1 MSVVTSIVAVC
12 PLRKEPN
19 HRSEMTSQLLLG
31 EFAEIVEEEKEFI
44 KVKCLYDGYEGWCQR
59 AQLAFNHAVISIV
72 KFVAEPIATITIN
85 NLPCRVS
92 FATPVFDEVMAYNNF
107 AINYHAVATI
117 NATELAFTKENITN
131 LSSIFLNTPY
141 LWGGRTVFGID
152 CSGFAQQV
160 YKLFNKVLP
169 RDAHQQAEK
178 GEALGFLEEAVG
190 GDLAF
195 FDNEQG
201 FITHVGIMLNNHQ
214 IIHASGC
221 VRIDSIDVAGIINS
235 DTGLRTH
242 KLRVVKRY

>member
-1 MSVVTSIVAVC
+1 MAVC
-12 PLRKEPN
+12 NLRNEPD
-19 HRSEMTSQLLLG
+19 HRSEMTNQLLLG
-31 EFAEIVEEEKEFI
+31 EFAEIVEEQKEFI

-59 AQLAFNHAVISIV
+59 VQLVQVDNSLTTT
-72 KFVAEPIATITIN
+72 KFVAEPIATININ

-107 AINYHAVATI
+107 TINYQAVTTI
-117 NATELAFTKENITN
+117 NATELAFTKENINN
-131 LSSIFLNTPY
+131 LSNIFLNTPY

-178 GEALGFLEEAVG
+178 GEALGFLEEAIC

-195 FDNEQG
+195 FDNEVG

-214 IIHASGC
+214 IIHASGS
-221 VRIDSIDVAGIINS
+221 VRIDSIDSAGIISS

>member
-1 MSVVTSIVAVC
+1 MSIVTSIVAVC
-12 PLRKEPN
+12 PLRKEPD

-31 EFAEIVEEEKEFI
+31 EFAEIMDEQKEFY

-59 AQLAFNHAVISIV
+59 VQLTFTDAVIATT
-72 KFVAEPIATITIN
+72 KFIAEPISIIYIN
-85 NLPCRVS
+85 NLPNRVS
-92 FATPVFDEVMAYNNF
+92 FATPVFDAEMAFNNF
-107 AINYHAVATI
+107 TINYQAVATI
-117 NATELAFTKENITN
+117 TATELAFTQENITS

-160 YKLFNKVLP
+160 YKLFNKKLP
-169 RDAHQQAEK
+169 RDARQQAEK
-178 GEALGFLEEAVG
+178 GEALGFLEEAVC

-195 FDNEQG
+195 FDNELG

-214 IIHASGC
+214 IIHASGR
-221 VRIDSIDVAGIINS
+221 VRIDSIDSAGIISS

-242 KLRVVKRY
+242 KLRVVKRC